1 MEPELVGRLIAG
13 DGAAF
18 DAVLDQW
25 HGPLYG
31 WLVRSTGRPEVAE
44 ELLQETFLRL
54 ARSAPRLAPD
64 TRLGPWLFTVA
75 RNLARSWAR
84 WSMLDA
90 GRLVAWAVG
99 APETPLQL
107 AEASEA
113 AARLEAALRA
123 LPAALREVALL
134 VVVSGLSH
142 EEIGAVLGLSVEAVR
157 QRWSRA
163 RQSLLAEVGDGR

>member
-1 MEPELVGRLIAG
+1 VEAELVQRLIAG

-18 DAVLDQW
+18 DAALDRW
-25 HGPLYG
+25 HTPLYG

-44 ELLQETFLRL
+44 ELLQEVFLRL
-54 ARSAPRLAPD
+54 ARAAPRLAPD

-90 GRLVAWAVG
+90 GRLLAWVVG
-99 APETPLQL
+99 APETPLQV
-107 AEASEA
+107 AEASQA
-113 AARLEAALRA
+113 QARLEVAIRG
-123 LPAALREVALL
+123 LPVALREVALL

-142 EEIGAVLGLSVEAVR
+142 DEIGAVLGLSVEAVR

-163 RQSLLAEVGDGR
+163 RQVLVAEVGDGR

>member
-1 MEPELVGRLIAG
+1 MRRLIAG
-13 DGAAF
+13 DGEAF
-18 DAVLDQW
+18 DAALDRW
-25 HGPLYG
+25 HTPLYG

-44 ELLQETFLRL
+44 ELLQEVFLRL
-54 ARSAPRLAPD
+54 ARAAPRLAPD
-64 TRLGPWLFTVA
+64 TKLGPWLFTVA

-84 WSMLDA
+84 WSVLDA

-99 APETPLQL
+99 APDTPLEL
-107 AEASEA
+107 AEAGEA
-113 AARLEAALRA
+113 QRRLEVALTG

-142 EEIGAVLGLSVEAVR
+142 EEIGAVLGLSGEAVR

-163 RQSLLAEVGDGR
+163 RQVLIAEVGDER

>member
-1 MEPELVGRLIAG
+1 VEPELVGRLIAG

-107 AEASEA
+107 AEASGA
-113 AARLEAALRA
+113 AGAAGGAAGGGAAGGGQRA
-123 LPAALREVALL
+123 EPR
-134 VVVSGLSH
+134 GDR
-142 EEIGAVLGLSVEAVR
+142 G
-157 QRWSRA
+157 RA
-163 RQSLLAEVGDGR
+163 RAERGGGAPAVVAGAAELVGGGGRWAVSCQSW